1 MPFRTQL
8 ARHTFS
14 TLLSVVAAVLC
25 FVIAL
30 QLILASTRHE
40 LQRNGQDTLATFDAI
55 FGEIQSVTDALNRLG
70 YADCN
75 RDNLLAMRR
84 AVFNANYIK
93 GIGFF
98 QDGQLVCATSSGKL
112 RTPLTE
118 PKPDYQDAQ
127 GNQFWLRSRIMLFR
141 DDSTPRYAFIAQRGR
156 YNVVL
161 ELQQKL
167 AVEMRNARDWELLFQ
182 GQGHPPVHMAGVQ
195 GLFDGSLDQEQL
207 TNTRF
212 SACSSQYPQY
222 CLALRQSSRAVLEQ
236 NSYLMVVA
244 FIFSLIVGAA
254 TSIGQSLYRDYRSSI
269 RVRLRQG
276 LRHQGFYWLLQPVV
290 DMASGKVIGAEALAR
305 FADDIGPLSPDQF
318 IDRLRELEL
327 AWPFTVQMLNRT
339 LAELEACSKL
349 PAGFKVSFNIY
360 PHLLATSAI
369 RELMALPA
377 IKASRFKLVFEVTED
392 EELDKAQA
400 QANLH
405 YLRQQGI
412 GLAVDDFGTGYANL
426 GQLIKMDCDLLK
438 IDRSFITDMEEHSVR
453 SSLIPQIVG
462 IARQLNVQL
471 VAEGVENERQY
482 QALRKLGVDYAQG
495 WLFGKPMTLGELV
508 VLLEQQAAAA

>member
-1 MPFRTQL
+1 MTLRTQL
-8 ARHTFS
+8 AKHTFS
-14 TLLSVVAAVLC
+14 TLLSVLTAILF

-30 QLILASTRHE
+30 QLILANARHE
-40 LQRNGQDTLATFDAI
+40 LQQNGLETLATFDAI
-55 FGEIQSVTDALNRLG
+55 FGEIQSVTHSLNSLG
-70 YADCN
+70 YSDCS

-98 QDGQLVCATSSGKL
+98 QDGKLVCATSSGRLK
-112 RTPLTE
+112 TPLTE
-118 PKPDYQDAQ
+118 PKPDYQDSQ

-141 DDSTPRYAFIAQRGR
+141 NDTTPRYAFIAQYGR

-161 ELQQKL
+161 ELQERIAQDL
-167 AVEMRNARDWELLFQ
+167 HSEREWELLFQ
-182 GQGHPPVHMAGVQ
+182 GLEPVHMAGVK
-195 GLFDGSLDQEQL
+195 GVFDSGNLSPKQL

-222 CLALRQSSRAVLEQ
+222 CLALRQSSQAVLEQ
-236 NSYLMVVA
+236 NSYLIAVA

-254 TSIGQSLYRDYRSSI
+254 ASIGQRLYRDYRSSI

-305 FADDIGPLSPDQF
+305 FVDDIGPLSPDQF

-339 LAELEACSKL
+339 LAELEACTEL

-369 RELMALPA
+369 RELMTLPV
-377 IKASRFKLVFEVTED
+377 IKNSRFTLVFEVTED

-426 GQLIKMDCDLLK
+426 GQLIKMDCDVLK
-438 IDRSFITDMEEHSVR
+438 IDRSFVTDMEENSVR

-495 WLFGKPMTLGELV
+495 WLLGKPMTLGELV
-508 VLLEQQAAAA
+508 VLLEQQASAA